1 MSKRTVG
8 LTIIGLSAGIIVV
21 AAIALSPSINQSS
34 TDATA
39 IPDSGFTLH
48 QKAWYTQNAS
58 ADTFSDLDNHPQEH
72 FGDVIVWG
80 CTVNKILGPNSYK
93 ASWTDVSCSV
103 DAQMIGG
110 AYSSAQ
116 PEVVLTL
123 DPDTIN
129 VNAINPTDHLTISG
143 YAAGS
148 SSGTNAFGG
157 SLTEPAIAVAY
168 VDSAPVQG
176 GQS

>member
-1 MSKRTVG
+1 MNKKGWLTVG
-8 LTIIGLSAGIIVV
+8 GFSASIFVV
-21 AAIALSPSINQSS
+21 AAIALSPSINESS
-34 TDATA
+34 PAATVQ
-39 IPDSGFTLH
+39 PNPQFSLH
-48 QKAWYTQNAS
+48 QKSWYAQHAS
-58 ADTFSDLDNHPQEH
+58 ADTFSDLDNHPQKH

-80 CTVNKILGPNSYK
+80 CTVNKILGPTSYNL
-93 ASWTDVSCSV
+93 SWTDVSCSV

-123 DPDTIN
+123 DPDTTN
-129 VNAINPTDHLTISG
+129 VNGINPTDHLTISG

-148 SSGTNAFGG
+148 YSVSNAFGG
-157 SLTEPAIAVAY
+157 SLSEPAIVVAY
-168 VDSAPVQG
+168 VDGASVQG